1 MQHQF
6 RIILLAIF
14 LCIINHKVS
23 ANVEGMLP
31 DSLILLPEHTNA
43 LLVEKSSQHILLY
56 SFGET
61 EIFEKYRFFCSTG
74 EVPGIKM
81 KSGDKKTPEGVYF
94 IKDRYEDRDLSPIY
108 GKKAFPL
115 DYPNFLDKTAL
126 RSGNNIWLH
135 GTNKV
140 LKARDSNGCVAM
152 ENDNIL
158 KLSQHIFINR
168 TPVVIVDTISM
179 VKRDTL
185 ALQAGMI
192 QEWLQSWA
200 DAVNNGSYHDY
211 LNLYD
216 DTYLPEILWWKR
228 WYSIRNE
235 TKKNIGKFKITIR
248 NIGIYKQNNVYV
260 IIFNMGLNLLKQN
273 VDLGIR
279 KLFIVKK
286 DNNFT
291 IIGDVYQVQNAS
303 LQVVAESLVRK
314 VEMGP
319 DIRDIIR
326 KWARVWTDKDMN
338 AYASCYSENFISD
351 GLNKK
356 EWVTRKK
363 NLAERYDYIKV
374 STSNFNI
381 KKSKNSLVVTFLQDY
396 KSSGFSA
403 IGVKTLIFINEGN
416 RWKIYRESW
425 KKR

>member
-158 KLSQHIFINR
+158 ELSQHIFINR

-363 NLAERYDYIKV
+363 SLAERYDYIKV